1 MEVASVTS
9 HRKENFGSAKVVI
22 NNPTSQTSQ
31 VRRINMNPRVTST
44 PSTVV
49 PRFLP
54 PREPQSTPSSDAPS
68 NMPRGRLP
76 RRPLGD
82 NSFYRSETIEKTGR
96 FDTAEK
102 TGRFDAEKT
111 GRFDTAEKTGR
122 FDAEKTGRFDTAEKT
137 GRFDAVEKTGRFDT
151 VEKAPTKPLKKREDS
166 RDSAPQRPAPVQS
179 KIPTVKKQVEGIM
192 LTEEEGKVVLPA
204 LKEWATRQRPALERK
219 KDGSLAVGVDLSKE
233 VTVPEPPPGT
243 CDRGL

>member
-31 VRRINMNPRVTST
+31 VRRINMNPRVAST
-44 PSTVV
+44 LSTVA
-49 PRFLP
+49 PRSLP

-96 FDTAEK
+96 FN
-102 TGRFDAEKT
+102 AEKT

-122 FDAEKTGRFDTAEKT
+122 FDTA
-137 GRFDAVEKTGRFDT
+137 EKTGRFDT
-151 VEKAPTKPLKKREDS
+151 VEKTSRFDTAEKTPTKPLKKREDS

>member
-31 VRRINMNPRVTST
+31 VRRINMNPRVAST
-44 PSTVV
+44 LSTVA
-49 PRFLP
+49 PRSLP

-96 FDTAEK
+96 FD
-102 TGRFDAEKT
+102 AEKT
-111 GRFDTAEKTGR
+111 GRFDT
-122 FDAEKTGRFDTAEKT
+122 AEKTGRFDTAEKT
-137 GRFDAVEKTGRFDT
+137 GRFDAVEKTGRFDA

>member
-49 PRFLP
+49 PRSLP

-96 FDTAEK
+96 FD
-102 TGRFDAEKT
+102 AEKT

-122 FDAEKTGRFDTAEKT
+122 FDTVEKTGRFDTAEKT
-137 GRFDAVEKTGRFDT
+137 
-151 VEKAPTKPLKKREDS
+151 PTKPLKKREDS

>member
-31 VRRINMNPRVTST
+31 VRRINMNPRATST

-49 PRFLP
+49 PRSLP

-96 FDTAEK
+96 FD
-102 TGRFDAEKT
+102 AEKT

-122 FDAEKTGRFDTAEKT
+122 FDTVEKTGRFDTAEKT
-137 GRFDAVEKTGRFDT
+137 GRFDTAEKT
-151 VEKAPTKPLKKREDS
+151 PTKPLKKREDS

>member
-31 VRRINMNPRVTST
+31 VRRINMNPRVAST
-44 PSTVV
+44 LSTVA
-49 PRFLP
+49 PRSLP

-96 FDTAEK
+96 FDAEK
-102 TGRFDAEKT
+102 TGRFDTVEKT
-111 GRFDTAEKTGR
+111 GRFDTAEKT
-122 FDAEKTGRFDTAEKT
+122 
-137 GRFDAVEKTGRFDT
+137 
-151 VEKAPTKPLKKREDS
+151 PTKPLKKREDS

>member
-31 VRRINMNPRVTST
+31 VRRINMNPRVAST
-44 PSTVV
+44 LSTVA
-49 PRFLP
+49 PRSLP

-96 FDTAEK
+96 FN
-102 TGRFDAEKT
+102 AEKT

-122 FDAEKTGRFDTAEKT
+122 FDTVEKTGHFDTAEKT
-137 GRFDAVEKTGRFDT
+137 
-151 VEKAPTKPLKKREDS
+151 PTKPLKKREDS
-166 RDSAPQRPAPVQS
+166 RDSAPQRPDRKS
-179 KIPTVKKQVEGIM
+179 
-192 LTEEEGKVVLPA
+192 VV
-204 LKEWATRQRPALERK
+204 
-219 KDGSLAVGVDLSKE
+219 
-233 VTVPEPPPGT
+233 
-243 CDRGL
+243 

>member
-31 VRRINMNPRVTST
+31 VRRINMNPRVAST
-44 PSTVV
+44 LSTVA
-49 PRFLP
+49 PRSLP

-96 FDTAEK
+96 FD
-102 TGRFDAEKT
+102 AEKT

-122 FDAEKTGRFDTAEKT
+122 FDTAEKTGRFDTVEKTGRFDTAEKT
-137 GRFDAVEKTGRFDT
+137 
-151 VEKAPTKPLKKREDS
+151 PTKPLKKREDS

>member
-9 HRKENFGSAKVVI
+9 HRKENFGNAKVVI

-49 PRFLP
+49 PRSLP

-96 FDTAEK
+96 FDAEK

-122 FDAEKTGRFDTAEKT
+122 FDTVEKTGRFDTAEKT
-137 GRFDAVEKTGRFDT
+137 
-151 VEKAPTKPLKKREDS
+151 PTKPLKKREDS

>member
-31 VRRINMNPRVTST
+31 VRRINMNPRATST

-49 PRFLP
+49 PRSLP

-96 FDTAEK
+96 FD
-102 TGRFDAEKT
+102 AEKT

-122 FDAEKTGRFDTAEKT
+122 FDTVEKTGRFDTAEKT
-137 GRFDAVEKTGRFDT
+137 
-151 VEKAPTKPLKKREDS
+151 PTKPLKKREDS

>member
-31 VRRINMNPRVTST
+31 VRRINMNPRATST

-49 PRFLP
+49 PRSLP
-54 PREPQSTPSSDAPS
+54 PREPQSTPTPAAPPTP
-68 NMPRGRLP
+68 PRGRLP

-96 FDTAEK
+96 FD
-102 TGRFDAEKT
+102 AEKT

-122 FDAEKTGRFDTAEKT
+122 FDT
-137 GRFDAVEKTGRFDT
+137 VEKTGRFDT
-151 VEKAPTKPLKKREDS
+151 VEKTGRFDTVEKTPTKPLKKREDS

>member
-31 VRRINMNPRVTST
+31 VRRINMNPRATST

-49 PRFLP
+49 PRSLP
-54 PREPQSTPSSDAPS
+54 PREPQSSPSSDAPS

-96 FDTAEK
+96 FD
-102 TGRFDAEKT
+102 AEKT

-122 FDAEKTGRFDTAEKT
+122 FDTAEKT
-137 GRFDAVEKTGRFDT
+137 
-151 VEKAPTKPLKKREDS
+151 PTKPLKKREDS

-243 CDRGL
+243 CDRGV

>member
-31 VRRINMNPRVTST
+31 VRRINMNPRATST

-49 PRFLP
+49 PRSLP

-96 FDTAEK
+96 FD
-102 TGRFDAEKT
+102 AEKT

-122 FDAEKTGRFDTAEKT
+122 FDTAEKT
-137 GRFDAVEKTGRFDT
+137 
-151 VEKAPTKPLKKREDS
+151 PTKPLKKREDS

>member
-31 VRRINMNPRVTST
+31 VRRINMNPRVAST
-44 PSTVV
+44 LSTVA
-49 PRFLP
+49 PRSLP

-76 RRPLGD
+76 RRPPGD
-82 NSFYRSETIEKTGR
+82 NSFYRSETI
-96 FDTAEK
+96 EK

-122 FDAEKTGRFDTAEKT
+122 FDTVEKT
-137 GRFDAVEKTGRFDT
+137 GRFDA

>member
-31 VRRINMNPRVTST
+31 VRRINMNPRATST

-49 PRFLP
+49 PRSLP

-96 FDTAEK
+96 FD
-102 TGRFDAEKT
+102 AEKT

-122 FDAEKTGRFDTAEKT
+122 FDTVEKT
-137 GRFDAVEKTGRFDT
+137 GRFDA

>member
-49 PRFLP
+49 PRSLP

-96 FDTAEK
+96 FD
-102 TGRFDAEKT
+102 AEKT

-122 FDAEKTGRFDTAEKT
+122 FDTVEKTGRFDTAEKT
-137 GRFDAVEKTGRFDT
+137 GRFDTAEKT
-151 VEKAPTKPLKKREDS
+151 PTKPLKKREDS

>member
-31 VRRINMNPRVTST
+31 VRRINMNPRVAST
-44 PSTVV
+44 LSTVA
-49 PRFLP
+49 PRSLP

-96 FDTAEK
+96 FN
-102 TGRFDAEKT
+102 AEKT

-122 FDAEKTGRFDTAEKT
+122 FDTAEKT
-137 GRFDAVEKTGRFDT
+137 
-151 VEKAPTKPLKKREDS
+151 PTKPLKKREDS

>member
-31 VRRINMNPRVTST
+31 VRRINMNPRATST

-49 PRFLP
+49 PRSLP

-96 FDTAEK
+96 FD
-102 TGRFDAEKT
+102 AEKT

-122 FDAEKTGRFDTAEKT
+122 FDTAEKTGRFDTVEKTGRFDTAEKT
-137 GRFDAVEKTGRFDT
+137 
-151 VEKAPTKPLKKREDS
+151 PTKPLKKREDS

>member
-31 VRRINMNPRVTST
+31 VRRINMNPRATST

-49 PRFLP
+49 PRSLP

-96 FDTAEK
+96 FN
-102 TGRFDAEKT
+102 AEKT

-122 FDAEKTGRFDTAEKT
+122 FDTVEKTGRFDTVEKTGRFDTAEKT
-137 GRFDAVEKTGRFDT
+137 
-151 VEKAPTKPLKKREDS
+151 PTKPLKKREDS

>member
-31 VRRINMNPRVTST
+31 VRRINMNPRATST

-49 PRFLP
+49 PRSLP

-96 FDTAEK
+96 FD
-102 TGRFDAEKT
+102 AEKT

-122 FDAEKTGRFDTAEKT
+122 FDTAEKTGRFDTAEKT
-137 GRFDAVEKTGRFDT
+137 
-151 VEKAPTKPLKKREDS
+151 PTKPLKKREDS

>member
-31 VRRINMNPRVTST
+31 VRRINMNPRATST

-49 PRFLP
+49 PRSLP

-96 FDTAEK
+96 FDV
-102 TGRFDAEKT
+102 EKT

-122 FDAEKTGRFDTAEKT
+122 FDTVEKTGRFDTAEKT
-137 GRFDAVEKTGRFDT
+137 
-151 VEKAPTKPLKKREDS
+151 PTKPLKKREDS